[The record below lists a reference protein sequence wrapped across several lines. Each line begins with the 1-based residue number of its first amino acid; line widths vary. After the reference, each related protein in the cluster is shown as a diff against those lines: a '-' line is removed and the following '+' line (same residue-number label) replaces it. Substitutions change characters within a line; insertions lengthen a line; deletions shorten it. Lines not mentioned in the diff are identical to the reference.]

1 MKETYPFDQAATS
14 FPKAPGVAEAM
25 AGYLT
30 QVGANLGRGDYPSAY
45 DAAARALEVREAL
58 SRRFGGPGAR
68 NVVFTPGCTYALNL
82 VLKGLLRPGD
92 RAAASVM
99 EHNAV
104 LRPLH
109 QLERAGVETVWLPCD
124 GRGVLDLERAEAL
137 LTPGLRLSVLT
148 HASNVCGA
156 LQPIREVGRLCRERG
171 IFFCVD
177 AAQTAGAVPLHMGE
191 LGIDALA
198 LPAHKGLLGPQ
209 GLGALLLTDA
219 LAEEMEPLISG
230 GTGSQ
235 SDLIEMPP
243 FLPDRFEPG
252 TLDLPGI
259 YGLGAALD
267 WWAGQDEA
275 ALLRRERRLTGHL
288 IARLRELEPDGLRV
302 LGPLDPEA
310 QVGVVSVD
318 FPGLDNAEAAF
329 QLEREHHIQCRCGLH
344 CAPLAHKALGTFP
357 QGTVRFSVGPFT
369 SFEDIDYLQAAVCA
383 VMGI

>member
-1 MKETYPFDQAATS
+1 MKDADYFDHAATS

-30 QVGANLGRGDYPSAY
+30 DVGSNISRGDYPSAY
-45 DAAARALEVREAL
+45 AAAARVLEVRERLA
-58 SRRFGGPGAR
+58 RRFGAPESR
-68 NVVFTPGCTYALNL
+68 NVVFTPGCTYALNT

-92 RAAASVM
+92 RVAASVL

-104 LRPLH
+104 LRPLY
-109 QLERAGVETVWLPCD
+109 QLEKQGVEVVWLPCD
-124 GRGVLDLERAEAL
+124 SQGALELDQAERL
-137 LTPGLRLSVLT
+137 LMPGLRLCVLT
-148 HASNVCGA
+148 HASNVCGT
-156 LQPIREVGRLCRERG
+156 LQPVAQVGRMCRERG

-177 AAQTAGAVPLHMGE
+177 AAQSAGTVPIHMGE

-219 LAEEMEPLISG
+219 LAGALEPLVSG

-235 SDLIEMPP
+235 SNLAEMPP
-243 FLPDRFEPG
+243 FLPDRLEAG
-252 TLDLPGI
+252 TLNLPGI

-267 WWAGQDEA
+267 WWEGQDAA
-275 ALLRRERRLTGHL
+275 ALGRRERRLTGHL
-288 IARLRELEPDGLRV
+288 IARLREMEPDGLRV
-302 LGPLDPEA
+302 LGPLDPER

-329 QLEREHHIQCRCGLH
+329 RLEREFHIQCRCGLH

-357 QGTVRFSVGPFT
+357 QGTVRFSVGPLA
-369 SFEDIDYLQAAVCA
+369 SFEDIDYLQAAVCG
-383 VMGI
+383 VMGV